1 MPSSASR
8 RRVEI
13 PAELYERLRERA
25 EERQIPVAAYVTWLL
40 IDALE
45 GRDVNRL
52 HPTIEERLDEVLA
65 IVRQM
70 QAQQAQPRE
79 FVRLEIPEGSNL
91 LRPAHHEGWT
101 TSERSRLVAELRRPD
116 EEQRP

>member
-1 MPSSASR
+1 MPSSTNR

-25 EERQIPVAAYVTWLL
+25 DERQIPVAAYVTWLL

-45 GRDVNRL
+45 GRAVQRL
-52 HPTIEERLDEVLA
+52 HPTIEQRLDEVLA

-70 QAQQAQPRE
+70 HEQQSQPRE
-79 FVRLEIPEGSNL
+79 YVRLELPDGYEP
-91 LRPAHHEGWT
+91 LRGPRDEERI
-101 TSERSRLVAELRRPD
+101 TSGRNRLVAELRREG
-116 EEQRP
+116 EEQRR